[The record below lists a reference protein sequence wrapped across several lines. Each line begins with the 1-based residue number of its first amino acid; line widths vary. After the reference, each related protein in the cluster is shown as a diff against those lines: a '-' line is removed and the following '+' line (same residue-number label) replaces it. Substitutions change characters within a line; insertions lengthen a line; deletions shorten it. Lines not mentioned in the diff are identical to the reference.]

1 LLTGCCD
8 AERIEQ
14 IAIDTNMFS
23 VGEVG
28 CFDKMLSGFFDSS
41 LADHR
46 WFVVED
52 SRGRVIAAAN
62 DAPEPF
68 ADRMGNLYSIAVVA
82 EEQGRGLGDL
92 LIEHVERELRS
103 RGDAVARVLI
113 VEASSTGQYVRTRE
127 FYRNHGFGKVARIR
141 QFYGPADDKVVF
153 WKSLAESAQRV
164 TASHVCTEDR
174 LSVRRSSCQG
184 FGQCPTTSTDVAGAA
199 TVPLM
204 DDGFRTRLHRL
215 R

>member
-1 LLTGCCD
+1 MPNASSRSPSTPTCSASTKWAASTRCCQGSST
-8 AERIEQ
+8 AHSLI
-14 IAIDTNMFS
+14 I
-23 VGEVG
+23 VG
-28 CFDKMLSGFFDSS
+28 SS
-41 LADHR
+41 
-46 WFVVED
+46 
-52 SRGRVIAAAN
+52 SKTPRGRVIAAAN

-68 ADRMGNLYSIAVVA
+68 ADRMGNLYFTAVAA
-82 EEQGRGLGDL
+82 EEQGRGHGDL

-113 VEASSTGQYVRTRE
+113 FETSSTGQHVWTRT
-127 FYRNHGFGKVARIR
+127 FYRNHGFGEVARIR

-184 FGQCPTTSTDVAGAA
+184 FGQCPTTSTDVAGTA